1 MPYIKEE
8 EREKYRPGIREL
20 VTTLNQEAR
29 PYVDRLGPVNYII
42 TSLLNGAFPKRR
54 GYFIMVFVI
63 GTLACVA
70 LEFYRRRGAPYED
83 EKIKAN
89 GDVY

>member
-20 VTTLNQEAR
+20 VTTLNQEA
-29 PYVDRLGPVNYII
+29 DRLGPVNYII
-42 TSLLNGAFPKRR
+42 TSLLNGAFPKR
-54 GYFIMVFVI
+54 GYFIMVYVI

-83 EKIKAN
+83 EKIKEN

>member
-1 MPYIKEE
+1 MPYIPEE
-8 EREKYRPGIREL
+8 EREKYRPAIREL
-20 VTTLNQEAR
+20 VMTVN
-29 PYVDRLGPVNYII
+29 DRSDRDITKLGSANYII
-42 TSLLNGAFPKRR
+42 TSLLNGMFHRPR
-54 GYFIMVFVI
+54 YFSMVFVI

-83 EKIKAN
+83 QKAEEN

>member
-8 EREKYRPGIREL
+8 ERKKYRPGISKL
-20 VTTLNQEAR
+20 VGKLATENRTYE
-29 PYVDRLGPVNYII
+29 DILGPLNYVI
-42 TSLLNGAFPKRR
+42 TSILR
-54 GYFIMVFVI
+54 GVFYRKKYFVLVYVI

-83 EKIKAN
+83 EKMKEN